1 MISANVE
8 YGKIK
13 QIKQLPGVADVVLE
27 QQYEPAASENTVQ
40 PNMEISTG
48 MTGTTTA
55 WSTGYTGA
63 GMRIAIIDTGLDM
76 SHQSFD
82 NGAYEYALEQ
92 NARAQRNPSKPIRP
106 LSICSMRTRSTKS

>member
-1 MISANVE
+1 M
-8 YGKIK
+8 
-13 QIKQLPGVADVVLE
+13 VLE
-27 QQYEPAASENTVQ
+27 QQYEPAVSENTVQ

-92 NARAQRNPSKPIRP
+92 NAARKGIR
-106 LSICSMRTRSTKS
+106 RSL